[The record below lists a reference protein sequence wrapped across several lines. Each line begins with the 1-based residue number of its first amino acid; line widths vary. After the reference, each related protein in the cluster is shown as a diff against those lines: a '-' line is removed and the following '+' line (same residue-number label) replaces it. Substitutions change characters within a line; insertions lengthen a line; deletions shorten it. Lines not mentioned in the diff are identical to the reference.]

1 MGCRVFVCVL
11 VLWVMALAGQA
22 FAELNSVVAVA
33 WAQPVLSGTV
43 YGLPARVQGEQLTLI
58 RQKLYGN
65 DSKLN
70 QTFWRH
76 GVLAVTLEPQS
87 TRIAFDD
94 LRRTVE
100 VLDVNP
106 TPVKAVL
113 FTGIPAID
121 QSPGLLFSGRETI
134 RLVMDTL
141 TCMTGL
147 KTHDTYTLCPSSAST
162 QTLTVLSSSDAESTI
177 MRHNPEKTPVP
188 SLDAFDGLAVESTLA
203 EEESD
208 SHRPSLA
215 LWLTDGSRVQF
226 EIEPTAAS
234 GQQVS
239 FSVGT
244 VGASDGVGKSS
255 THAEP
260 SSKSDNNNGDGKNH
274 IPQSG
279 TPSYPSETKSLRD
292 RSPIQTN
299 KITSIELRE
308 LILEKKFSNDVC
320 YRVEGGLYLDDRT
333 GLTALPENLS
343 VGGNLYLGGCTGLT
357 ALPENLSVE
366 GDLYLGGCTGL
377 TALPENLSVE
387 GDLYLDGCTALTALP
402 KNFSVGGD
410 LSLDGC
416 TALTAL
422 PENLSVGGDL
432 SLDGCT
438 ALTALPE
445 NLSVGGDLSLDG
457 CTGLTA
463 LPENLS
469 VGGFFSLDGCTA
481 LAALPENFSVGG
493 DLSLDGCTALT
504 ALPENL
510 SVEGDLSLDGCTAL
524 TARPENFSVGGDL
537 SLDGCTALTA
547 LPENLSVGGDLS
559 LDGCTALTALPENF
573 SVGGDLSLDG
583 CTALT
588 ALPENFSVG
597 GDLSLDGC
605 TALTALPENF
615 SVGGD
620 LSLDGCTGLTALPEN
635 LSVGGD
641 LFLKGCTGLTALP
654 ENLSVGGDLFL
665 KGCTG
670 LTALPENLSVEDYL
684 TLDGCTGL
692 TALPENLSVGG
703 RLSLDGCTG
712 LTALPENLS
721 VGGNLSFSGCTGL
734 TALPEN
740 LSVGGDL
747 SLDGCTGLT
756 ALPNWITT
764 MGLTSQGS
772 IRSVYL
778 ENSGLSD
785 ALIDRMRTIR
795 TPNMQFHFSRSAGQP
810 EQQFSDLEQGFAFW
824 RRLASSNSEIP
835 ELDLR
840 HDQDDDL
847 VCYLGRLTG
856 TADYQ
861 NHTSRPVLAQR
872 VMAVMSLL
880 AGNVRVRET
889 ALRHI
894 HDALSSCDDRII
906 LALDDLE
913 TLQLLTSAETLA
925 FKNRDPRELKALG
938 LQMMRLDAVK
948 RFARDHMKTLSWVDA
963 IEVELAFQIGVRQQL
978 DLPGSTQH
986 MIFRGCAHVSD
997 QDIANAVQHVNTHC
1011 SETQLEVYLAQWT
1024 PWQKFQR
1031 LLAAPSFDQLVST
1044 TVASID
1050 DCFYCG
1056 EKTNK
1061 MVMLSDIHLDYDAL
1075 VKAYLEN
1082 GKNPFTNTPMDWS
1095 SVVRL
1100 IE

>member
-1 MGCRVFVCVL
+1 MFVCLL

-22 FAELNSVVAVA
+22 IAELNSGVAVA

-43 YGLPARVQGEQLTLI
+43 NGLPARVQGEQLTLI
-58 RQKLYGN
+58 RQKLYDN
-65 DSKLN
+65 YSKLN
-70 QTFWRH
+70 QTFWHH
-76 GVLAVTLEPQS
+76 GVLAVTLEPHS
-87 TRIAFDD
+87 IRMMFDNPH
-94 LRRTVE
+94 RTVE

-106 TPVKAVL
+106 TPVQAVL
-113 FTGIPAID
+113 STGIPAID
-121 QSPGLLFSGRETI
+121 QSPGLLLSGRETI

-147 KTHDTYTLCPSSAST
+147 KAHDTYTLCPSSAST
-162 QTLTVLSSSDAESTI
+162 QTLTVLSSSDAKSTI

-188 SLDAFDGLAVESTLA
+188 SLDAFDGLAVESILA

-208 SHRPSLA
+208 SHRPPLA
-215 LWLTDGSRVQF
+215 LRVTDGSRVQF
-226 EIEPTAAS
+226 EIEPTEAS

-244 VGASDGVGKSS
+244 VGASNGVGKSS

-279 TPSYPSETKSLRD
+279 TPSYPSETKSLGD
-292 RSPIQTN
+292 RSAIQTN
-299 KITSIELRE
+299 KITSIELRK
-308 LILEKKFSNDVC
+308 LILEKKFSNDVR
-320 YRVEGGLYLDDRT
+320 YQ
-333 GLTALPENLS
+333 
-343 VGGNLYLGGCTGLT
+343 
-357 ALPENLSVE
+357 VE
-366 GDLYLGGCTGL
+366 GDLS
-377 TALPENLSVE
+377 LS
-387 GDLYLDGCTALTALP
+387 
-402 KNFSVGGD
+402 
-410 LSLDGC
+410 
-416 TALTAL
+416 
-422 PENLSVGGDL
+422 
-432 SLDGCT
+432 
-438 ALTALPE
+438 
-445 NLSVGGDLSLDG
+445 G

-469 VGGFFSLDGCTA
+469 VGGF
-481 LAALPENFSVGG
+481 
-493 DLSLDGCTALT
+493 
-504 ALPENL
+504 
-510 SVEGDLSLDGCTAL
+510 
-524 TARPENFSVGGDL
+524 
-537 SLDGCTALTA
+537 
-547 LPENLSVGGDLS
+547 
-559 LDGCTALTALPENF
+559 
-573 SVGGDLSLDG
+573 
-583 CTALT
+583 
-588 ALPENFSVG
+588 
-597 GDLSLDGC
+597 
-605 TALTALPENF
+605 
-615 SVGGD
+615 

-635 LSVGGD
+635 FSVGGY
-641 LFLKGCTGLTALP
+641 LSLKGCTGLTALP
-654 ENLSVGGDLFL
+654 ENLSVGGY
-665 KGCTG
+665 
-670 LTALPENLSVEDYL
+670 LSLVR
-684 TLDGCTGL
+684 CTGL
-692 TALPENLSVGG
+692 TALPENLSVG
-703 RLSLDGCTG
+703 D
-712 LTALPENLS
+712 
-721 VGGNLSFSGCTGL
+721 
-734 TALPEN
+734 
-740 LSVGGDL
+740 DL
-747 SLDGCTGLT
+747 YLRHCTGLT

-764 MGLTSQGS
+764 MGLTSRNS
-772 IRSVYL
+772 IRHVCL

-795 TPNMQFHFSRSAGQP
+795 TPNMQFHFSGSAGQP
-810 EQQFSDLEQGFAFW
+810 EQQFSNLEQGFAFW
-824 RRLASSNSEIP
+824 RRLASSDSEIP

-840 HDQDDDL
+840 HDQADDL

-861 NHTSRPVLAQR
+861 NQTSRPVLAQR

-880 AGNVRVRET
+880 AGNDRVRET

-913 TLQLLTSAETLA
+913 TLQLLTSAEILA
-925 FKNRDPRELKALG
+925 FENRDPRELKALG

-986 MIFRGCAHVSD
+986 MIFRGCANVSD

-1011 SETQLEVYLAQWT
+1011 FETQLEVYLAQWA

-1031 LLAAPSFDQLVST
+1031 LLAAPSFDQLASI

-1082 GKNPFTNTPMDWS
+1082 GKNPFTNTLMDWS

>member
-1 MGCRVFVCVL
+1 M
-11 VLWVMALAGQA
+11 
-22 FAELNSVVAVA
+22 
-33 WAQPVLSGTV
+33 
-43 YGLPARVQGEQLTLI
+43 
-58 RQKLYGN
+58 
-65 DSKLN
+65 
-70 QTFWRH
+70 
-76 GVLAVTLEPQS
+76 TLEPQS

-94 LRRTVE
+94 PRRTVE

-106 TPVKAVL
+106 TPVQAVL
-113 FTGIPAID
+113 STGIPAID

-147 KTHDTYTLCPSSAST
+147 KAHDTYTLCPSSAST

-215 LWLTDGSRVQF
+215 LRLTDGSRVQF

-239 FSVGT
+239 FSVET
-244 VGASDGVGKSS
+244 VGASNGVGKSS

-279 TPSYPSETKSLRD
+279 TPSYPSETKSLGD
-292 RSPIQTN
+292 RSAIQTN

-308 LILEKKFSNDVC
+308 LILEKKFSNDVR
-320 YRVEGGLYLDDRT
+320 YQVEDYLYLSDCTGLTALPENLSVGGLLYLDGCT

-343 VGGNLYLGGCTGLT
+343 VGGNLYLDGCTGLTALPENLSVGGNLYLNGCTGLTALPENLSVGGGLSLDGCTGLT

-366 GDLYLGGCTGL
+366 GY
-377 TALPENLSVE
+377 
-387 GDLYLDGCTALTALP
+387 
-402 KNFSVGGD
+402 
-410 LSLDGC
+410 LSLVGC

-422 PENLSVGGDL
+422 PENLSVGGYFF
-432 SLDGCT
+432 LDGCT
-438 ALTALPE
+438 GLTALPE
-445 NLSVGGDLSLDG
+445 NLSVGGFLSLDG

-469 VGGFFSLDGCTA
+469 VGGS
-481 LAALPENFSVGG
+481 
-493 DLSLDGCTALT
+493 
-504 ALPENL
+504 
-510 SVEGDLSLDGCTAL
+510 
-524 TARPENFSVGGDL
+524 
-537 SLDGCTALTA
+537 
-547 LPENLSVGGDLS
+547 
-559 LDGCTALTALPENF
+559 
-573 SVGGDLSLDG
+573 
-583 CTALT
+583 
-588 ALPENFSVG
+588 
-597 GDLSLDGC
+597 
-605 TALTALPENF
+605 
-615 SVGGD
+615 
-620 LSLDGCTGLTALPEN
+620 
-635 LSVGGD
+635 
-641 LFLKGCTGLTALP
+641 LFL
-654 ENLSVGGDLFL
+654 N
-665 KGCTG
+665 
-670 LTALPENLSVEDYL
+670 
-684 TLDGCTGL
+684 
-692 TALPENLSVGG
+692 
-703 RLSLDGCTG
+703 
-712 LTALPENLS
+712 
-721 VGGNLSFSGCTGL
+721 
-734 TALPEN
+734 
-740 LSVGGDL
+740 
-747 SLDGCTGLT
+747 GCTGLT

-772 IRSVYL
+772 IRYVYL

-795 TPNMQFHFSRSAGQP
+795 TPDMQFHFSRSAGQP
-810 EQQFSDLEQGFAFW
+810 EQQFSNLEQGFAFW

-840 HDQDDDL
+840 HDQADDL

-861 NHTSRPVLAQR
+861 NQTSRPVLAQR

-880 AGNVRVRET
+880 AGNDRVRET

-925 FKNRDPRELKALG
+925 FENRDPRELKALG

-986 MIFRGCAHVSD
+986 MIFRGCANVSD
-997 QDIANAVQHVNTHC
+997 QDIANAVQHVNTYC
-1011 SETQLEVYLAQWT
+1011 SETQLEVYLAQWA

-1031 LLAAPSFDQLVST
+1031 LLAAPSFDQLAST

-1050 DCFYCG
+1050 DCFFCRK
-1056 EKTNK
+1056 KTNK

-1100 IE
+1100 IEEAPPFLKKEN

>member
-11 VLWVMALAGQA
+11 VLWVMTLAGQA
-22 FAELNSVVAVA
+22 LAELNSGVAVA

-43 YGLPARVQGEQLTLI
+43 DGLPARVQGEQLTLM
-58 RQKLYGN
+58 RQKLYDN
-65 DSKLN
+65 DSRLN
-70 QTFWRH
+70 QTFWH
-76 GVLAVTLEPQS
+76 YGVLAVTLEPQS

-94 LRRTVE
+94 PRRTVE
-100 VLDVNP
+100 VMDVNP
-106 TPVKAVL
+106 TPVQAVL
-113 FTGIPAID
+113 STGIPAID

-134 RLVMDTL
+134 RLVMDTS

-147 KTHDTYTLCPSSAST
+147 KVHDTYTLCPSSAST

-208 SHRPSLA
+208 SHRASLA
-215 LWLTDGSRVQF
+215 LRLTDGSRVPF

-234 GQQVS
+234 DQQVS

-244 VGASDGVGKSS
+244 VGASNGVGKSS

-279 TPSYPSETKSLRD
+279 TPSYPSDTKSLGD
-292 RSPIQTN
+292 RSAIQTN

-308 LILEKKFSNDVC
+308 LILGKKFSNDVR
-320 YRVEGGLYLDDRT
+320 YQVEGNLYLDDCACT

-343 VGGNLYLGGCTGLT
+343 VGGDLYLAGCTGLT
-357 ALPENLSVE
+357 ALPENLSV
-366 GDLYLGGCTGL
+366 GSDLY
-377 TALPENLSVE
+377 
-387 GDLYLDGCTALTALP
+387 
-402 KNFSVGGD
+402 
-410 LSLDGC
+410 
-416 TALTAL
+416 
-422 PENLSVGGDL
+422 
-432 SLDGCT
+432 
-438 ALTALPE
+438 
-445 NLSVGGDLSLDG
+445 LDG

-469 VGGFFSLDGCTA
+469 VGSDFYLGLCTGLTALSENLSVGGVLYLYGCTGLTALPEDFTVEGYLTLNGCTGLTALPENLSVGDDLYLDGCTA
-481 LAALPENFSVGG
+481 LTALPENFSVGG
-493 DLSLDGCTALT
+493 DLSLD
-504 ALPENL
+504 
-510 SVEGDLSLDGCTAL
+510 D
-524 TARPENFSVGGDL
+524 
-537 SLDGCTALTA
+537 
-547 LPENLSVGGDLS
+547 
-559 LDGCTALTALPENF
+559 CTALTALPENF

-615 SVGGD
+615 SVGGALSLVGCTALTALPENLSVGSF

-635 LSVGGD
+635 LSVEG
-641 LFLKGCTGLTALP
+641 F
-654 ENLSVGGDLFL
+654 
-665 KGCTG
+665 
-670 LTALPENLSVEDYL
+670 
-684 TLDGCTGL
+684 
-692 TALPENLSVGG
+692 
-703 RLSLDGCTG
+703 LSLDGCTG

-721 VGGNLSFSGCTGL
+721 VGGNLYLNGC
-734 TALPEN
+734 A
-740 LSVGGDL
+740 
-747 SLDGCTGLT
+747 GLT

-772 IRSVYL
+772 IRHVCL

-824 RRLASSNSEIP
+824 RRLASSDSEIP

-840 HDQDDDL
+840 HDQADDL

-861 NHTSRPVLAQR
+861 NQTSRPVLAQR
-872 VMAVMSLL
+872 VMAIMSLL
-880 AGNVRVRET
+880 AGNDRVRET

-925 FKNRDPRELKALG
+925 FENRDPRELKALG

-986 MIFRGCAHVSD
+986 MIFRGCANVSD

-1011 SETQLEVYLAQWT
+1011 SETQLEVYLAQWA

-1031 LLAAPSFDQLVST
+1031 LLAAPSFDQLASV

-1095 SVVRL
+1095 SVARL
-1100 IE
+1100 IEEAPPLFKKRKLNDA

>member
-1 MGCRVFVCVL
+1 MGCRVFVCML

-22 FAELNSVVAVA
+22 FAELNSGVAVA
-33 WAQPVLSGTV
+33 WPQPVLSGTV
-43 YGLPARVQGEQLTLI
+43 HGLPARVQGEQLTLI
-58 RQKLYGN
+58 RQKLYDN
-65 DSKLN
+65 DSRLN

-94 LRRTVE
+94 PCRTVE

-106 TPVKAVL
+106 TPVQAVL
-113 FTGIPAID
+113 STGIPAID
-121 QSPGLLFSGRETI
+121 QSTRRLFSGREPI

-147 KTHDTYTLCPSSAST
+147 KAHDTYTLCPSSAST

-188 SLDAFDGLAVESTLA
+188 SLDAFGGLAVESILA
-203 EEESD
+203 EEESN

-215 LWLTDGSRVQF
+215 LRLTDGSRVQS

-244 VGASDGVGKSS
+244 VGASNGVGKSS

-260 SSKSDNNNGDGKNH
+260 SSKSDNNYGDGKNH
-274 IPQSG
+274 IPQPG
-279 TPSYPSETKSLRD
+279 TLSYPSETKSLGD
-292 RSPIQTN
+292 RSAIQTN
-299 KITSIELRE
+299 KITSLELIE
-308 LILEKKFSNDVC
+308 LILEKKFSNDVR
-320 YRVEGGLYLDDRT
+320 YQVEGDLYLGGYTDLTALPENISAGGSLYLRYCT

-343 VGGNLYLGGCTGLT
+343 VGGSLYLRCCTGLT
-357 ALPENLSVE
+357 ALPENLSV
-366 GDLYLGGCTGL
+366 G
-377 TALPENLSVE
+377 S
-387 GDLYLDGCTALTALP
+387 
-402 KNFSVGGD
+402 
-410 LSLDGC
+410 SLC
-416 TALTAL
+416 
-422 PENLSVGGDL
+422 
-432 SLDGCT
+432 
-438 ALTALPE
+438 
-445 NLSVGGDLSLDG
+445 LDG

-469 VGGFFSLDGCTA
+469 VGGFLSLNGTGLTALPENLSVGGQLYLDGCTGLTA
-481 LAALPENFSVGG
+481 LPENLSVGGLLYLGGCTGLTALPENFSAGSHLSLGGCTGLTALPENLSVGG
-493 DLSLDGCTALT
+493 HLYLNGCTGLTALPENLFVGGFLSVDGCTGLTALPENLSVGEFLALNGCTGLTALPENLSVGEFLALNGCTGLT

-510 SVEGDLSLDGCTAL
+510 SVEGYLSLDGCT
-524 TARPENFSVGGDL
+524 G
-537 SLDGCTALTA
+537 LTA
-547 LPENLSVGGDLS
+547 LPENLSVKGHLH
-559 LDGCTALTALPENF
+559 
-573 SVGGDLSLDG
+573 
-583 CTALT
+583 
-588 ALPENFSVG
+588 
-597 GDLSLDGC
+597 
-605 TALTALPENF
+605 
-615 SVGGD
+615 
-620 LSLDGCTGLTALPEN
+620 LDGCTGLTALPEN

-641 LFLKGCTGLTALP
+641 L
-654 ENLSVGGDLFL
+654 
-665 KGCTG
+665 
-670 LTALPENLSVEDYL
+670 YL
-684 TLDGCTGL
+684 
-692 TALPENLSVGG
+692 
-703 RLSLDGCTG
+703 RH
-712 LTALPENLS
+712 
-721 VGGNLSFSGCTGL
+721 
-734 TALPEN
+734 
-740 LSVGGDL
+740 
-747 SLDGCTGLT
+747 CTGLT

-764 MGLTSQGS
+764 MGLTSQRS
-772 IRSVYL
+772 IRHVYL

-810 EQQFSDLEQGFAFW
+810 EQQFSNLEQGFAFW
-824 RRLASSNSEIP
+824 RRLASSNSEMP

-840 HDQDDDL
+840 HDQADDL

-861 NHTSRPVLAQR
+861 NQTSRPALAQR

-880 AGNVRVRET
+880 AGNDRVRET

-894 HDALSSCDDRII
+894 HDALSTCDDRII

-925 FKNRDPRELKALG
+925 FENRDPSELKALG

-978 DLPGSTQH
+978 DLPGSTQN

-997 QDIANAVQHVNTHC
+997 QDIANAVQHVNTFC
-1011 SETQLEVYLAQWT
+1011 SETQLEVYLAQWA
-1024 PWQKFQR
+1024 PWQKFQH
-1031 LLAAPSFDQLVST
+1031 LLAAPSFDQLAST

-1050 DCFYCG
+1050 DCFFCRK
-1056 EKTNK
+1056 KTNK
-1061 MVMLSDIHLDYDAL
+1061 MIMLSDIHLDYDAL

-1095 SVVRL
+1095 SVARL
-1100 IE
+1100 IKEAPPFLKKED

>member
-1 MGCRVFVCVL
+1 MRCRVFVCVL
-11 VLWVMALAGQA
+11 ELWVMALAGQA
-22 FAELNSVVAVA
+22 FAELNSGVAVA
-33 WAQPVLSGTV
+33 WPQPVLSGTV
-43 YGLPARVQGEQLTLI
+43 DGLPARVQGEPLTLM
-58 RQKLYGN
+58 RQKLYDN
-65 DSKLN
+65 YSKLN
-70 QTFWRH
+70 QTFWHH

-94 LRRTVE
+94 PRRTVE

-106 TPVKAVL
+106 TPVQAVL
-113 FTGIPAID
+113 STGIPAID

-147 KTHDTYTLCPSSAST
+147 KAHDTYTLCPSSAST
-162 QTLTVLSSSDAESTI
+162 QALTVLSSSDAESTI

-215 LWLTDGSRVQF
+215 LRLTDGSRVQF

-234 GQQVS
+234 GQQAS
-239 FSVGT
+239 FSVET
-244 VGASDGVGKSS
+244 VGASNGVGKSS

-260 SSKSDNNNGDGKNH
+260 SSNSDNNNGDGKNR

-279 TPSYPSETKSLRD
+279 TPSYPSETKSLGD
-292 RSPIQTN
+292 RSAIQTN
-299 KITSIELRE
+299 KITSIELRK
-308 LILEKKFSNDVC
+308 LILEKKFSNDVR
-320 YRVEGGLYLDDRT
+320 YQVEGDLYLGGCTD
-333 GLTALPENLS
+333 LTALPENLS
-343 VGGNLYLGGCTGLT
+343 VGGFLYLGGCTGLT
-357 ALPENLSVE
+357 ALPENLSV
-366 GDLYLGGCTGL
+366 GG
-377 TALPENLSVE
+377 
-387 GDLYLDGCTALTALP
+387 
-402 KNFSVGGD
+402 F
-410 LSLDGC
+410 
-416 TALTAL
+416 
-422 PENLSVGGDL
+422 
-432 SLDGCT
+432 
-438 ALTALPE
+438 
-445 NLSVGGDLSLDG
+445 LSLDG

-469 VGGFFSLDGCTA
+469 VGGG
-481 LAALPENFSVGG
+481 
-493 DLSLDGCTALT
+493 LSLTRCTGLT

-510 SVEGDLSLDGCTAL
+510 SVGGDLSLEGCTDLTALPKKLSVGGYLSLDGCTDL
-524 TARPENFSVGGDL
+524 TALPENLSVGGYL
-537 SLDGCTALTA
+537 SLDGCTDLTA

-559 LDGCTALTALPENF
+559 LD
-573 SVGGDLSLDG
+573 
-583 CTALT
+583 
-588 ALPENFSVG
+588 
-597 GDLSLDGC
+597 
-605 TALTALPENF
+605 
-615 SVGGD
+615 
-620 LSLDGCTGLTALPEN
+620 
-635 LSVGGD
+635 
-641 LFLKGCTGLTALP
+641 
-654 ENLSVGGDLFL
+654 
-665 KGCTG
+665 
-670 LTALPENLSVEDYL
+670 
-684 TLDGCTGL
+684 
-692 TALPENLSVGG
+692 
-703 RLSLDGCTG
+703 
-712 LTALPENLS
+712 
-721 VGGNLSFSGCTGL
+721 GCTGL

-764 MGLTSQGS
+764 MGSTSQDS
-772 IRSVYL
+772 IRHVYL
-778 ENSGLSD
+778 GNSGLSD

-810 EQQFSDLEQGFAFW
+810 EQQFSNLEQGFAFW

-840 HDQDDDL
+840 HDQADDL

-861 NHTSRPVLAQR
+861 NQTSRPVLAQR

-880 AGNVRVRET
+880 AGNDRVRET

-894 HDALSSCDDRII
+894 HDALSSCDDRIT

-925 FKNRDPRELKALG
+925 FENRDPSELKALG

-986 MIFRGCAHVSD
+986 MIFRGCANVSD
-997 QDIANAVQHVNTHC
+997 QDIANAVQHVNTYC
-1011 SETQLEVYLAQWT
+1011 SETQLEVYLAQWA

-1031 LLAAPSFDQLVST
+1031 LLAAPSFDQLAST

-1050 DCFYCG
+1050 DCFFCRK
-1056 EKTNK
+1056 KTNK
-1061 MVMLSDIHLDYDAL
+1061 MVMLSDVHLDYDAL

-1100 IE
+1100 IEEAPPLFKKRRLNDA

>member
-1 MGCRVFVCVL
+1 MGCRVFVCML

-22 FAELNSVVAVA
+22 IAELNSGVAVA

-43 YGLPARVQGEQLTLI
+43 DGLPARVQGEQLTLM
-58 RQKLYGN
+58 RQKLYDN
-65 DSKLN
+65 YSKLN
-70 QTFWRH
+70 QTFWHH

-94 LRRTVE
+94 PRRTVE

-113 FTGIPAID
+113 STGIPAID

-147 KTHDTYTLCPSSAST
+147 QAHNTYTLCPSSVST
-162 QTLTVLSSSDAESTI
+162 QALTVLSSSDAESTI

-208 SHRPSLA
+208 CHRPSLA
-215 LWLTDGSRVQF
+215 LRLTDGSRVQF
-226 EIEPTAAS
+226 EIEPTEAS

-239 FSVGT
+239 FSVET
-244 VGASDGVGKSS
+244 VGASNGVGKSS

-279 TPSYPSETKSLRD
+279 TPSYPSETKSLGD
-292 RSPIQTN
+292 RSAIQTN
-299 KITSIELRE
+299 KITSLKLRE
-308 LILEKKFSNDVC
+308 LISENKFSNDVR
-320 YRVEGGLYLDDRT
+320 YQVEGYLYLNDCT

-343 VGGNLYLGGCTGLT
+343 VGGDLYLDGCTGLT
-357 ALPENLSVE
+357 ALPENLSVV
-366 GDLYLGGCTGL
+366 GYLSLDGCTGL
-377 TALPENLSVE
+377 TALPENLSVV
-387 GDLYLDGCTALTALP
+387 GRLSLRGCT
-402 KNFSVGGD
+402 G
-410 LSLDGC
+410 
-416 TALTAL
+416 LTAL
-422 PENLSVGGDL
+422 PENLSVGR
-432 SLDGCT
+432 
-438 ALTALPE
+438 
-445 NLSVGGDLSLDG
+445 DLSLDG

-469 VGGFFSLDGCTA
+469 V
-481 LAALPENFSVGG
+481 
-493 DLSLDGCTALT
+493 
-504 ALPENL
+504 
-510 SVEGDLSLDGCTAL
+510 EG
-524 TARPENFSVGGDL
+524 
-537 SLDGCTALTA
+537 
-547 LPENLSVGGDLS
+547 
-559 LDGCTALTALPENF
+559 
-573 SVGGDLSLDG
+573 
-583 CTALT
+583 
-588 ALPENFSVG
+588 
-597 GDLSLDGC
+597 
-605 TALTALPENF
+605 
-615 SVGGD
+615 
-620 LSLDGCTGLTALPEN
+620 
-635 LSVGGD
+635 
-641 LFLKGCTGLTALP
+641 
-654 ENLSVGGDLFL
+654 
-665 KGCTG
+665 
-670 LTALPENLSVEDYL
+670 Y
-684 TLDGCTGL
+684 
-692 TALPENLSVGG
+692 
-703 RLSLDGCTG
+703 LSLDGCTG

-721 VGGNLSFSGCTGL
+721 VGGNLSLSGCTGL

-740 LSVGGDL
+740 LSVGGNLFLSGCTGLTALPENLSVKGYL
-747 SLDGCTGLT
+747 SLDGCTGLTALPENLSVGGNLYLRHCTSLTALPENLSVEGYLSLKGCTGLSALPENLSVGDDLYLGGCTGLTALPESLSVGGSLSLRGCTGLMALPENLSVGGSLSLRGCTGLT

-764 MGLTSQGS
+764 MGLTSRGF
-772 IRSVYL
+772 IRHVDL
-778 ENSGLSD
+778 ENTGLSD
-785 ALIDRMRTIR
+785 ALIDRMCTIR
-795 TPNMQFHFSRSAGQP
+795 TPNMQFHFSESAGQP

-840 HDQDDDL
+840 HDQADDL

-861 NHTSRPVLAQR
+861 NQTSRPVLAQR
-872 VMAVMSLL
+872 VMAVMLLL
-880 AGNVRVRET
+880 AGNDRVRET

-925 FKNRDPRELKALG
+925 FENRDPRELKALG

-948 RFARDHMKTLSWVDA
+948 QFARDHMKTLSWVDA

-986 MIFRGCAHVSD
+986 MIFRRCANVSD
-997 QDIANAVQHVNTHC
+997 QDIANAVQHVNTYC
-1011 SETQLEVYLAQWT
+1011 SETQLEVYLAQWA

-1031 LLAAPSFDQLVST
+1031 LLAAPSFDQLAST

-1050 DCFYCG
+1050 DCFFCRK
-1056 EKTNK
+1056 KTNK

-1100 IE
+1100 IEEAPPLFKKRRLNDA

>member
-22 FAELNSVVAVA
+22 IAELNSGVAVA
-33 WAQPVLSGTV
+33 WPQPVLSGTV
-43 YGLPARVQGEQLTLI
+43 YGLPARVQGEQLTLM
-58 RQKLYGN
+58 RQKLYDN

-76 GVLAVTLEPQS
+76 EVLAVTLEPQS

-94 LRRTVE
+94 PRRTVE

-106 TPVKAVL
+106 TPVQAVL
-113 FTGIPAID
+113 STGIPAID

-147 KTHDTYTLCPSSAST
+147 KAHDTYTLCPSSAST

-208 SHRPSLA
+208 SHRPPLA
-215 LWLTDGSRVQF
+215 LRLTDGSRVQF

-244 VGASDGVGKSS
+244 VGASNGVGKSS

-279 TPSYPSETKSLRD
+279 TPSYPSETKSLGD
-292 RSPIQTN
+292 RSAIQTN
-299 KITSIELRE
+299 KITSIELRK
-308 LILEKKFSNDVC
+308 LILEKKFSNDVR
-320 YRVEGGLYLDDRT
+320 YQVEGDLYLDGCTD
-333 GLTALPENLS
+333 LTALPENLS
-343 VGGNLYLGGCTGLT
+343 VGG
-357 ALPENLSVE
+357 
-366 GDLYLGGCTGL
+366 
-377 TALPENLSVE
+377 
-387 GDLYLDGCTALTALP
+387 
-402 KNFSVGGD
+402 F
-410 LSLDGC
+410 
-416 TALTAL
+416 
-422 PENLSVGGDL
+422 
-432 SLDGCT
+432 
-438 ALTALPE
+438 
-445 NLSVGGDLSLDG
+445 LSLDG

-469 VGGFFSLDGCTA
+469 VGGF
-481 LAALPENFSVGG
+481 
-493 DLSLDGCTALT
+493 LSLDGCTGLTALPENLSLGGGLSSTHCTGLT

-510 SVEGDLSLDGCTAL
+510 SVGGDLSLEGCTDLTALPKKLSVGGYLSLDGCTDL
-524 TARPENFSVGGDL
+524 TALPENLSVGGYL
-537 SLDGCTALTA
+537 SLDGCTDLTA

-559 LDGCTALTALPENF
+559 LD
-573 SVGGDLSLDG
+573 
-583 CTALT
+583 
-588 ALPENFSVG
+588 
-597 GDLSLDGC
+597 
-605 TALTALPENF
+605 
-615 SVGGD
+615 
-620 LSLDGCTGLTALPEN
+620 
-635 LSVGGD
+635 
-641 LFLKGCTGLTALP
+641 
-654 ENLSVGGDLFL
+654 
-665 KGCTG
+665 
-670 LTALPENLSVEDYL
+670 
-684 TLDGCTGL
+684 
-692 TALPENLSVGG
+692 
-703 RLSLDGCTG
+703 
-712 LTALPENLS
+712 
-721 VGGNLSFSGCTGL
+721 GCTGL

-764 MGLTSQGS
+764 MGSTFQDS
-772 IRSVYL
+772 IRHVYL
-778 ENSGLSD
+778 GNSGLSD
-785 ALIDRMRTIR
+785 ALIDRIRTIR

-810 EQQFSDLEQGFAFW
+810 EQQFSNLEQGFAFW

-835 ELDLR
+835 KLDLR
-840 HDQDDDL
+840 HDQADDL

-861 NHTSRPVLAQR
+861 NQTSRPVLAQR

-880 AGNVRVRET
+880 AGNDRVRET

-894 HDALSSCDDRII
+894 HDALSSCDDRIT

-913 TLQLLTSAETLA
+913 TLQLLISAETLA
-925 FKNRDPRELKALG
+925 FENRDPGELKALG

-986 MIFRGCAHVSD
+986 MIFRGCANVSD
-997 QDIANAVQHVNTHC
+997 QDIANAVQHVNTYC
-1011 SETQLEVYLAQWT
+1011 SETQLEVYLAQWA

-1031 LLAAPSFDQLVST
+1031 LLAAPSFDQLAST

-1050 DCFYCG
+1050 DCFFCRK
-1056 EKTNK
+1056 KTKK
-1061 MVMLSDIHLDYDAL
+1061 MVMLSDVHLDYDAL

-1100 IE
+1100 IEEAPPPFFKKRRLNDA

>member
-22 FAELNSVVAVA
+22 IAELNSVVAVA

-43 YGLPARVQGEQLTLI
+43 DGLPARVQGEQLTLM
-58 RQKLYGN
+58 RQKLYDN

-70 QTFWRH
+70 QTFCRH
-76 GVLAVTLEPQS
+76 GVLTVTLEPQS

-94 LRRTVE
+94 PRRTVE

-113 FTGIPAID
+113 STGIPAID

-141 TCMTGL
+141 TCMIGL
-147 KTHDTYTLCPSSAST
+147 KAHDTYTLCPSSAST

-188 SLDAFDGLAVESTLA
+188 SLDAFDGLAVESILA

-215 LWLTDGSRVQF
+215 LRLTDGSRVQF

-234 GQQVS
+234 SQQMS
-239 FSVGT
+239 FSVET
-244 VGASDGVGKSS
+244 VGASNGVGKSS

-260 SSKSDNNNGDGKNH
+260 SSNSDNNNGDGENR

-279 TPSYPSETKSLRD
+279 TPSYPSETKSLGD
-292 RSPIQTN
+292 RSAIQTN
-299 KITSIELRE
+299 KITSIELRK
-308 LILEKKFSNDVC
+308 LILEKKFSNDVR
-320 YRVEGGLYLDDRT
+320 YQVEGGLSLDFCTALTALPENLSVGGYLSLDGCTALTALPENLSVKGYLSLAVCTALTALPENLSVGGYLYLDGCTALTALPENLSVKGYLSLAGCTALTALPENLSVGSELSLKGCT

-343 VGGNLYLGGCTGLT
+343 VGGR
-357 ALPENLSVE
+357 
-366 GDLYLGGCTGL
+366 
-377 TALPENLSVE
+377 
-387 GDLYLDGCTALTALP
+387 
-402 KNFSVGGD
+402 
-410 LSLDGC
+410 LSLTGC

-432 SLDGCT
+432 SLY
-438 ALTALPE
+438 
-445 NLSVGGDLSLDG
+445 
-457 CTGLTA
+457 
-463 LPENLS
+463 
-469 VGGFFSLDGCTA
+469 
-481 LAALPENFSVGG
+481 
-493 DLSLDGCTALT
+493 GCTALT

-510 SVEGDLSLDGCTAL
+510 SVEGCLSL
-524 TARPENFSVGGDL
+524 N
-537 SLDGCTALTA
+537 
-547 LPENLSVGGDLS
+547 
-559 LDGCTALTALPENF
+559 
-573 SVGGDLSLDG
+573 
-583 CTALT
+583 
-588 ALPENFSVG
+588 
-597 GDLSLDGC
+597 
-605 TALTALPENF
+605 
-615 SVGGD
+615 
-620 LSLDGCTGLTALPEN
+620 
-635 LSVGGD
+635 
-641 LFLKGCTGLTALP
+641 
-654 ENLSVGGDLFL
+654 
-665 KGCTG
+665 
-670 LTALPENLSVEDYL
+670 
-684 TLDGCTGL
+684 
-692 TALPENLSVGG
+692 
-703 RLSLDGCTG
+703 GCTG

-721 VGGNLSFSGCTGL
+721 VGGNLYLNSCI
-734 TALPEN
+734 
-740 LSVGGDL
+740 
-747 SLDGCTGLT
+747 GLT

-764 MGLTSQGS
+764 MGLTSQGF
-772 IRSVYL
+772 IRHVCL
-778 ENSGLSD
+778 ESSGLSD

-810 EQQFSDLEQGFAFW
+810 EQQFSNLEQGFAFW
-824 RRLASSNSEIP
+824 RRLASFDSEIP

-840 HDQDDDL
+840 HDQADDL

-861 NHTSRPVLAQR
+861 NQTSRPVLAQR

-880 AGNVRVRET
+880 AGNDRVRET

-925 FKNRDPRELKALG
+925 FENRDPRELKALG

-986 MIFRGCAHVSD
+986 MIFRGCANVSD
-997 QDIANAVQHVNTHC
+997 QDIANAVQHVNTYC
-1011 SETQLEVYLAQWT
+1011 SETQLEVYLAQWA

-1031 LLAAPSFDQLVST
+1031 LLAAPSFDQLAST

-1050 DCFYCG
+1050 DCFFCRK
-1056 EKTNK
+1056 KTNK

-1100 IE
+1100 IEEAPPLFLKRRLNDA